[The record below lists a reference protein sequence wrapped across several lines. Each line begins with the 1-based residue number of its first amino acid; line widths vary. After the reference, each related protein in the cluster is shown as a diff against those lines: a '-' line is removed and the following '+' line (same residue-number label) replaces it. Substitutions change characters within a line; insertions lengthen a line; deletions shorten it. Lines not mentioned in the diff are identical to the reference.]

1 MLKAILNNPYRI
13 LGVYS
18 NSPKKEQIANKGKM
32 QAFLR
37 VKKSMPFPLDLKGI
51 LPEVNRTQE
60 AVDYADS
67 ELALSTGQIK
77 HAQFWFV
84 NKTPIDGIA
93 FNHLLGGNMDS
104 AIQMWKKSSNM
115 SSLQNLFICYLIK
128 EDYRTAIIDCAIP
141 LYNSYADSFV
151 SMIDEKVSMT
161 ISELAET
168 IVETLSDED
177 INTVSIANHI
187 TDVVWKNHIE
197 SKRVNPLLS
206 QIESH
211 VSEAKAA
218 KNKGETARLNAG
230 NKLKIASKPL
240 LTTIKSIMS
249 ESDTRY
255 QMIADKVAQEVLQC
269 SIDYYNDTS
278 DLDAPAKALPLCEYA
293 KSIAVG
299 SAAKQRC
306 QENYDV
312 IKKAFENMPPL
323 EVAKEAKEIDDLFGW
338 YRKQSKTCANGLEL
352 LKKAQKALISIK
364 EKLGKNNK
372 YYLETSSTLGSA
384 ALGNVIDEVNEAQ
397 KEDKPNPLSGLFGN
411 SRYSL
416 YGDIFGEQER
426 RRQKARTLKNV
437 LASAWKTILYI
448 DLLDKTEEFRN
459 NRYQPNRK
467 TLYSIINGLKGFD
480 YPDDNYIIKGCAHGI
495 TADSKFFWC
504 DSEHFAACSSKS
516 DYEAYIQRFPSG
528 NHVDEAN
535 NRIEEIKARDKKILK
550 IVLIVA
556 AIIILGIIIV
566 CSANA
571 KSLNSPS
578 ATSKPHKSESVYSG
592 HDSSDEVDAAV
603 HESYYEYDTNEDED
617 DLFSEDED
625 EDDLFSDDEDD
636 DDLFL
641 DDEDDY
647 DDDFNYEF

>member
-197 SKRVNPLLS
+197 LKRVNPLLS

-416 YGDIFGEQER
+416 YADIFGEQER

-448 DLLDKTEEFRN
+448 DLLDKTEEFRD